1 MAAVRQAGEYLPKEL
16 TEQNKH
22 ADIHVAH
29 AALPRRVG
37 NEKMKSAL
45 YVSVETVEQADFLCA
60 EGMIW
65 QGSWY
70 PCEPFCEG
78 AQVKQCYRCYDYG
91 HVARHCR
98 ARQICGWCAQ
108 GHIEADCPAKDPA
121 SEQQLRCVHCT
132 KPHPAWHKECHR
144 RQLEERRA
152 RDTFTYRPTRF
163 LTEGTPGWLRSP
175 TARVSQGTG
184 VTQRSQS
191 ANPEGD
197 IPLQSSSSNKK
208 RVATATLRG
217 RPSDLERAAKKNRKI
232 TDIFPGAGSDQ

>member
-1 MAAVRQAGEYLPKEL
+1 MAWGVSVTTVKQAGEYLPKEL

-22 ADIHVAH
+22 ADIHIAH
-29 AALPRRVG
+29 TALLHRVG

-45 YVSVETVEQADFLCA
+45 YVSVETVEQADFLCS

-78 AQVKQCYRCYDYG
+78 AQVKQCYRRYDYG

-121 SEQQLRCVHCT
+121 SEQQLRCVQGG
-132 KPHPAWHKECHR
+132 KPLHR
-144 RQLEERRA
+144 PPQWIHIVDPLH
-152 RDTFTYRPTRF
+152 
-163 LTEGTPGWLRSP
+163 S
-175 TARVSQGTG
+175 
-184 VTQRSQS
+184 
-191 ANPEGD
+191 
-197 IPLQSSSSNKK
+197 IPLHEPVRYIINPSISGPSGSGY
-208 RVATATLRG
+208 RG
-217 RPSDLERAAKKNRKI
+217 IGVRCPAAR
-232 TDIFPGAGSDQ
+232 SHSVWYS